1 MLTGQKMLAKI
12 STAPG
17 KTRLI
22 NHFLINEQW
31 YLVDLPGYGYAKVG
45 HQTRKKWEKLIETY
59 LLKRESLMSTFL
71 LVDSRLPLQ
80 DNDRQVISWFGE
92 NQLPFVIV
100 MTKTD
105 KLSRVEAGAFEL
117 KLRPTSVSRLIETA
131 MARLGRQFEDKG
143 VVLETDVPPDLP
155 PVQADEGRIGQV
167 LLNLVGNAL
176 QYTPPEGRVT
186 IRAQRRGDAVLL
198 AVQDTGIGIAPDHL
212 PHVFERFYRVD
223 KSRSRAGGGSGI
235 GLTIAQHLVEAHGGQ
250 IQAASDGPGRGS
262 VFSFT
267 LPAV

>member
-1 MLTGQKMLAKI
+1 MKPIVSASFIISSAELSQCPKPDFPEYAFIGRSNVGKSSLINMLTGQKMLAKI

-100 MTKTD
+100 MTKAD
-105 KLSRVEAGAFEL
+105 KLSRVEADQNFRSYSKSLMEDWEEL
-117 KLRPTSVSRLIETA
+117 PRIILSSSKTR
-131 MARLGRQFEDKG
+131 
-143 VVLETDVPPDLP
+143 
-155 PVQADEGRIGQV
+155 EGREEILG
-167 LLNLVGNAL
+167 
-176 QYTPPEGRVT
+176 Y
-186 IRAQRRGDAVLL
+186 ID
-198 AVQDTGIGIAPDHL
+198 
-212 PHVFERFYRVD
+212 
-223 KSRSRAGGGSGI
+223 
-235 GLTIAQHLVEAHGGQ
+235 EANRLFVH
-250 IQAASDGPGRGS
+250 
-262 VFSFT
+262 
-267 LPAV
+267 

>member
-1 MLTGQKMLAKI
+1 LKPIVSASFIVSSAELSQCPKPVLPEYAFIGRSNVGKSSLINMLTGQKMLAKI

-100 MTKTD
+100 MTKAD
-105 KLSRVEAGAFEL
+105 KLSRVEADQNFRSFSKSLMEDWEEL
-117 KLRPTSVSRLIETA
+117 PRIILSSSKTR
-131 MARLGRQFEDKG
+131 
-143 VVLETDVPPDLP
+143 
-155 PVQADEGRIGQV
+155 EGRKEILG
-167 LLNLVGNAL
+167 
-176 QYTPPEGRVT
+176 Y
-186 IRAQRRGDAVLL
+186 ID
-198 AVQDTGIGIAPDHL
+198 
-212 PHVFERFYRVD
+212 
-223 KSRSRAGGGSGI
+223 GSNRLFI
-235 GLTIAQHLVEAHGGQ
+235 
-250 IQAASDGPGRGS
+250 P
-262 VFSFT
+262 
-267 LPAV
+267 

>member
-1 MLTGQKMLAKI
+1 MKPIVSASFIISSAELSQCPKPDFPEYAFIGRSNVGKSSLINMLTGQKMLAKI

-100 MTKTD
+100 MTKAD
-105 KLSRVEAGAFEL
+105 KLSRVEADQNFRSFSKSLMEDWEEL
-117 KLRPTSVSRLIETA
+117 PRIILSSSKTR
-131 MARLGRQFEDKG
+131 
-143 VVLETDVPPDLP
+143 
-155 PVQADEGRIGQV
+155 EGREEILGYIDESNR
-167 LLNLVGNAL
+167 LFM
-176 QYTPPEGRVT
+176 P
-186 IRAQRRGDAVLL
+186 
-198 AVQDTGIGIAPDHL
+198 
-212 PHVFERFYRVD
+212 
-223 KSRSRAGGGSGI
+223 
-235 GLTIAQHLVEAHGGQ
+235 
-250 IQAASDGPGRGS
+250 
-262 VFSFT
+262 
-267 LPAV
+267 